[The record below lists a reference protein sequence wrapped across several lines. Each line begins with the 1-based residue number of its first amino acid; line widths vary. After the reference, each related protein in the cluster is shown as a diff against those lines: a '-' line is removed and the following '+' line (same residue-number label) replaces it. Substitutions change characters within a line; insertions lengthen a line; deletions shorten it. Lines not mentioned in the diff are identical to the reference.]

1 MNKILYQVDSFTA
14 IPFKGNPAG
23 VYITDKAVD
32 ESRMKAIATEMNL
45 SETAFLH
52 PAENG
57 YNLRWFTPAA
67 EVELCGHATLASA
80 HILWE
85 QGYLES
91 NVDAVFHTLSGEL
104 TARNLNKGI
113 ELNFPATPLTESD
126 PPQGLIEALG
136 VTPLFVGQNKFDYL
150 VEVGTIEDVANCK
163 PNFSELKKAGAR
175 GVMITAQ
182 DKDGKYDFV
191 SRFFAPGVGIDE
203 DPVTGSAHCTLG
215 PYWAEKLG
223 KTELSAYQASQR
235 GGEVGIVVDGD
246 RIKLTGQAI
255 TVFKIEM
262 V

>member
-126 PPQGLIEALG
+126 PPEGLIEALG

-163 PNFSELKKAGAR
+163 PNFGELKKAGAR